1 MLKHNR
7 VIACAISHN
16 LLEHQ
21 GRSGGRS
28 GGAMGQGGGGDSSKL
43 KYKSSH
49 IEKGR
54 GRMEGD

>member
-7 VIACAISHN
+7 VIACEISHN

-28 GGAMGQGGGGDSSKL
+28 GGNGAGGGSSKL

-54 GRMEGD
+54 GRMEGN